1 MSDPDQNRIV
11 TVNGDGEPTQMEVY
25 LELDV
30 DERAYGLLI
39 PLDFPIHLVE
49 TSQEN
54 GADVLEPVDEA
65 TVQKLRGELNSAIR
79 DWGLKSESRPDG
91 LFLVGEPDDEF
102 LEDCDFIGVRTDDGE
117 EEEYAV
123 LVQLETGDNTY
134 LVITPTTPELVP
146 VEFTSTDSA
155 RHLED
160 SELGDLEET
169 FHAALRAVEDA
180 E

>member
-11 TVNGDGEPTQMEVY
+11 TVQGEGEPTQMEVY

-49 TSQEN
+49 TSQVN
-54 GADVLEPVDEA
+54 GEDVLEPVDDE
-65 TVQKLRGELNSAIR
+65 TVQALRSELNTAVR

-91 LFLVGEPDDEF
+91 LFLVGNPDDEF
-102 LEDCDFIGVRTDDGE
+102 LEDCDFIEVRTDDGD
-117 EEEYAV
+117 EEEYAA
-123 LVQLETGDNTY
+123 LLQLETGDKTY

-146 VEFTSTDSA
+146 VEFTSSDSA
-155 RHLED
+155 RHLDDVEL
-160 SELGDLEET
+160 SELEET
-169 FHAALRAVEDA
+169 FYAALRAVEDA